1 MATRPRRDCRESA
14 CAPVDDTADSGRR
27 EAEAGASHL
36 LDELRLAGLV
46 KHSVRCNLNLLA
58 AASKAYEEGL
68 LEESCDDEQRLRA
81 LLPAGKKLAE
91 LLVWLR
97 HLRELR
103 DTPPWAEVARKRPR
117 CAADCSWLLNME
129 ARQGEAPAS
138 PQTWR
143 VETRRAVGAGW
154 ASSTAAVRLLLG
166 LDRRESLKLQV
177 VALPTIK
184 GDCMNRKRKTTLED
198 LLDAG
203 AVPYGKVVSSCST
216 TRTTLLQ
223 TALPRRGGRLGAP
236 PALAR
241 CGFQFELGPAPTST
255 ESLVQV
261 WVNFAEGT
269 CQWHW
274 DAPDSVLLC
283 LGGTKSVSLLHPQA
297 VAALGLPTM
306 GERKLAAT
314 FDAFTHARL
323 PECASGGRGLRHTVR
338 LERGDA
344 LFIPSG
350 WWHQIH
356 SETET
361 VALSVPVR
369 VVRSQTVVYE

>member
-129 ARQGEAPAS
+129 ARQGEAQRRRRWLRTSAA
-138 PQTWR
+138 QRRRRWR
-143 VETRRAVGAGW
+143 LHTR
-154 ASSTAAVRLLLG
+154 AAQG
-166 LDRRESLKLQV
+166 
-177 VALPTIK
+177 
-184 GDCMNRKRKTTLED
+184 
-198 LLDAG
+198 
-203 AVPYGKVVSSCST
+203 
-216 TRTTLLQ
+216 
-223 TALPRRGGRLGAP
+223 PRR
-236 PALAR
+236 
-241 CGFQFELGPAPTST
+241 
-255 ESLVQV
+255 
-261 WVNFAEGT
+261 W
-269 CQWHW
+269 
-274 DAPDSVLLC
+274 
-283 LGGTKSVSLLHPQA
+283 
-297 VAALGLPTM
+297 
-306 GERKLAAT
+306 
-314 FDAFTHARL
+314 
-323 PECASGGRGLRHTVR
+323 GLR
-338 LERGDA
+338 
-344 LFIPSG
+344 
-350 WWHQIH
+350 
-356 SETET
+356 
-361 VALSVPVR
+361 
-369 VVRSQTVVYE
+369 